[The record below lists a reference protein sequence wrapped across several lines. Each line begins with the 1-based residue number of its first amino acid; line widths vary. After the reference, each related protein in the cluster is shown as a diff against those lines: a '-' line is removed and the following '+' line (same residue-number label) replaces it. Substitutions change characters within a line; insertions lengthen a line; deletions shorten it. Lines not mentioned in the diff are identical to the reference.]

1 MVTTRL
7 VQLLRASLVLAL
19 LSLAFPSMG
28 ISADRPAPTGNE
40 EEESITKGVEAVL
53 ADAKALALATLSM
66 DRYDALKLGGAV
78 GIVGGLIAVDHPIQT
93 FVQRNTTSSGTDTA
107 NRISDWLG
115 AGPLL
120 GYTAAAIAIGVTNE
134 SYGGSSRLKEAGL
147 VSFEAE
153 GFAIAA
159 TSMLKF
165 LTGRARP
172 DSNQGATHFRPF
184 TGLDT
189 SFASTT
195 AATSFAM
202 ATVVAERYSGAGWVA
217 YPLAGAVSA
226 ARVYTDKHFTSDVVA
241 GALIGYGLGHFINR
255 QNTGDPKDWQI
266 RSMAMERGIGGGI
279 MIGKKF

>member
-1 MVTTRL
+1 MQIHPSGEFRSGAIARRL
-7 VQLLRASLVLAL
+7 SPRRFQPLRASLVLAL
-19 LSLAFPSMG
+19 LGLAFPSMG
-28 ISADRPAPTGNE
+28 ISADRPAPTAND

-53 ADAKALALATLSM
+53 SDAKALVLLPLSM

-78 GIVGGLIAVDHPIQT
+78 GFVGGLIAADHPIRT
-93 FVQRNTTSSGTDTA
+93 FVQRNTTSKGTDAA
-107 NRISDWLG
+107 NQVSDWLG
-115 AGPLL
+115 SGPLL
-120 GYTAAAIAIGVTNE
+120 GYTAAAIAIGVANE
-134 SYGGSSRLKEAGL
+134 SYGGSSRLKETGL

-153 GFAIAA
+153 GFAISA

-165 LTGRARP
+165 ITGRARP
-172 DSNQGATHFRPF
+172 DQNQGATHFRPF

-195 AATSFAM
+195 AASSFAM
-202 ATVVAERYSGAGWVA
+202 ATVIAERYSGAGWVA

-255 QNTGDPKDWQI
+255 QHTGDPKD
-266 RSMAMERGIGGGI
+266 
-279 MIGKKF
+279 